1 MPKLRDAVV
10 PESIRSACPGAD
22 EAEQNRRTYLEM
34 STKRLRAWLAD
45 LDATGVF
52 WLFLCGF
59 LCGLVLGLMLV
70 WR

>member
-1 MPKLRDAVV
+1 
-10 PESIRSACPGAD
+10 
-22 EAEQNRRTYLEM
+22 M